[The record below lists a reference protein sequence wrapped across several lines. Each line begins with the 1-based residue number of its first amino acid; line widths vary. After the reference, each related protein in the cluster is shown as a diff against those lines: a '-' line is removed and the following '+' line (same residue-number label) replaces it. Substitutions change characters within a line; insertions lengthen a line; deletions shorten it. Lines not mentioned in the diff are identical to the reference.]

1 VAVGVVLFTRDLRV
15 HDHPALATAARSFE
29 SVLPLFVYDG
39 AILGGA
45 HKAPNRLR
53 FLEQS
58 LEDLDRSLGGALVR
72 RSGDTAIEAVRAVR
86 EAGAGAIFMSAD
98 VSAFAQR
105 RERIL
110 SAACAEAGIELRTFP
125 GVTVV
130 PAGSLHPYDGDHF
143 RVFTPY
149 HRAWASA
156 PWRKLEPAVERLK
169 TARGVRSDAPPAPAV
184 SVSPEVVEGGE
195 TAGRA
200 RMDLWL
206 SGSLRDYTLRR
217 DELAA
222 DATSRLSPY
231 LHFGCISPL
240 ELAVRARELG
250 GDDFVRQ
257 LCWRDFHH
265 QVTHAFPSLSW
276 RDYRRERE
284 WRHDDVALQAWKRG
298 RTGIPVVDAG
308 MRQLQ
313 REGWMH
319 NRARLLVASYLT
331 RREGIDWRD
340 GAGHFLDLLL
350 DGDIAN
356 NSGNWQWVAG
366 TGNDTRPNRVFN
378 PLRQAARFDPKGDY
392 VRRYVPE
399 LAQVA
404 GPAVHQPWR
413 LEPGVRRRLDYP
425 EPPLAGAVSAGLP
438 PS

>member
-1 VAVGVVLFTRDLRV
+1 MDVGVVLFTRDLRV
-15 HDHPALATAARSFE
+15 HDHPALAAAARSFD

-39 AILGGA
+39 AILGGPHA
-45 HKAPNRLR
+45 APNRLR

-58 LEDLDRSLGGALVR
+58 LQDLNRSLRGTLVR
-72 RSGDTAIEAVRAVR
+72 RSGETAEEAIRAAR
-86 EAGAGAIFMSAD
+86 EVEAGAIFMSAD

-105 RERIL
+105 RERQM
-110 SAACAEAGIELRTFP
+110 SAACADAGIQLRTFP

-130 PAGSLHPYDGDHF
+130 PSGSLHPTGGDHF

-149 HRAWASA
+149 LRAWANA
-156 PWRKLEPAVERLK
+156 RWRKPEPPVERLK
-169 TARGVRSDAPPAPAV
+169 TVSGLRSAPPPLPAA
-184 SVSPEVVEGGE
+184 SVSPDLVEGGE

-206 SGSLRDYTLRR
+206 ASSLRDYALRR

-231 LHFGCISPL
+231 LHFGCVSPL
-240 ELAVRARELG
+240 ELALRAQELG

-265 QVTHAFPSLSW
+265 QVTSAFPSLSW
-276 RDYRRERE
+276 QDYRRERR
-284 WRHDDVALQAWKRG
+284 WRHDDVALEAWKRG

-319 NRARLLVASYLT
+319 NRARLLVASHLT
-331 RREGIDWRD
+331 RREEIDWRD
-340 GAGHFLDLLL
+340 GASHFLDLLL

-378 PLRQAARFDPKGDY
+378 PLRQAEHFDPDGDY

-399 LAQVA
+399 LAGIT
-404 GPAVHQPWR
+404 GPAVHQPWK

-425 EPPLAGAVSAGLP
+425 QPALAGAVGGGLP
-438 PS
+438 PG